1 VEHYLLSHWA
11 YSVVTGACF
20 QLCVFA
26 LSPYFLL
33 LFSYNE
39 DFAEVYF
46 VRFQKQVVQDLSF
59 IMLHVEAQAL
69 WSVMLCW
76 WVSCS

>member
-11 YSVVTGACF
+11 YNVVTGACF

-33 LFSYNE
+33 LFSYDG
-39 DFAEVYF
+39 DFTEMYF
-46 VRFQKQVVQDLSF
+46 VRFHKEVAQGLSF
-59 IMLHVEAQAL
+59 VMLHLET
-69 WSVMLCW
+69 
-76 WVSCS
+76 